1 MCPATNHKENTMTDT
16 APQAPAKIQ
25 EILADTFRF
34 TRRELAFSFARK
46 AAKTL
51 WVMLGDDGRYWVAT
65 PVRCAQ
71 LERLGY
77 EFAM

>member
-1 MCPATNHKENTMTDT
+1 MTDSSSQT
-16 APQAPAKIQ
+16 PTKIQ

-34 TRRELAFSFARK
+34 TRRELAFSFAERSTK
-46 AAKTL
+46 GL

-65 PVRCAQ
+65 PARCAQ

-77 EFAM
+77 EFAA

>member
-1 MCPATNHKENTMTDT
+1 MCQATTPKENAMTDSSSQT
-16 APQAPAKIQ
+16 PTKIQ

-34 TRRELAFSFARK
+34 TRRELAFSFAERSTK
-46 AAKTL
+46 GL

-65 PVRCAQ
+65 PARCAQ

-77 EFAM
+77 EFAA

>member
-1 MCPATNHKENTMTDT
+1 MSPATNHKENAVTNPAPKQPAT
-16 APQAPAKIQ
+16 AQ

-34 TRRELAFSFARK
+34 TRRELAFSFARG

-65 PVRCAQ
+65 PARCTQ

-77 EFAM
+77 EYAM

>member
-1 MCPATNHKENTMTDT
+1 MTDN
-16 APQAPAKIQ
+16 APKTRTTIQ

-34 TRRELAFSFARK
+34 ARRELAFSFAERSTK
-46 AAKTL
+46 GL

-65 PVRCAQ
+65 PARCAQ

-77 EFAM
+77 EYAT

>member
-1 MCPATNHKENTMTDT
+1 MTETALKTPANF
-16 APQAPAKIQ
+16 Q
-25 EILADTFRF
+25 ETLADTFRF
-34 TRRELAFSFARK
+34 TRRDLAFSFARG

-65 PVRCAQ
+65 PTRCAQ

-77 EFAM
+77 EYAA

>member
-1 MCPATNHKENTMTDT
+1 VPATNHKENAMTDT
-16 APQAPAKIQ
+16 GPQTPTKIQ
-25 EILADTFRF
+25 ETLADTYRF
-34 TRRELAFSFARK
+34 TRRELAFSFARG

-65 PVRCAQ
+65 SARCAQ
-71 LERLGY
+71 LERLDY